1 MKLENLSIVE
11 AKKLLDTQDITSSE
25 LVQYYLDRI
34 EKTKDLNIYISV
46 NEKALKKAEDSRDG
60 RLAGI
65 PIAVKDIYTTK
76 DMETT
81 AASHVLNGYTP
92 VFEST
97 VTQKILNE
105 GAIIIGKT
113 NLDEFC
119 HGSSTETSYYDTSKN
134 PLDPTRSPGG
144 SSGGSGAAVAV
155 DVCTGA
161 LGTETAGSLRQ
172 PAAWNGCIGLKP
184 TYGRVSRYGV
194 IAMGSSLD
202 CPGPLV
208 KTVEDAAYMLEI
220 IAGHDKK
227 DFTSSKEPVG
237 NYYDNLDKEQIKGR
251 KLGVPKEWMELE
263 MEPGV
268 RKAFEKS
275 LEKFEDLGAE
285 IVDISLM
292 DPNYAIAVYTLVCRS
307 EVSSNLSRF
316 DGIRYGLS
324 TDKAD
329 SVVDYMMEVRGKG
342 FGMEAKRRTM
352 TGTFALSAGYAD
364 EYYKK
369 AELVRQALKEDI
381 LKALE
386 KVDAIIGP
394 TTPMIAMKIGQASK
408 NPLFGEMMDVL
419 METSSLSGLPGISI
433 PCGLSE
439 DMPVGLQFIG
449 KHFDEQLILD
459 LAYAFEQAD

>member
-1 MKLENLSIVE
+1 MKLEDLTVIE
-11 AKKLLDTQDITSSE
+11 TKKLLDTQEITSSD
-25 LVQYYLDRI
+25 LVQHYLDRI
-34 EKTKDLNIYISV
+34 EETKDLNIYISV
-46 NEKALKKAEDSRDG
+46 NEKALDEAENKKEG
-60 RLAGI
+60 KLAGI

-76 DMETT
+76 NIETT
-81 AASHVLNGYTP
+81 AASYVLDGYVP

-97 VTQKILNE
+97 VTKKILNE

-119 HGSSTETSYYDTSKN
+119 HGSSTETSYFGTSKN

-144 SSGGSGAAVAV
+144 SSGGSGAAVAA
-155 DVCTGA
+155 DLCTGA
-161 LGTETAGSLRQ
+161 LGTETAGSIRQ
-172 PAAWNGCIGLKP
+172 PAAWNGCVGLKP

-194 IAMGSSLD
+194 MAMGSSLD

-208 KTVEDAAYMLEI
+208 KTVEDAAYILEI

-227 DFTSSKEPVG
+227 DFTSAKEPVG
-237 NYYDNLDKEQIKGR
+237 NYYKALDKTRIKGK
-251 KLGVPKEWMELE
+251 KLGVPREWMELE

-268 RKAFEKS
+268 REAFDKS
-275 LEKFEDLGAE
+275 LEKLEDLGAE

-316 DGIRYGLS
+316 DGIRYGLNV
-324 TDKAD
+324 DEAD
-329 SVVDYMMEVRGKG
+329 SVIDYMMDVRGKG

-386 KVDAIIGP
+386 KVDSIIGP

-419 METSSLSGLPGISI
+419 METSSLTGLPGISI
-433 PCGLSE
+433 PCGSSE
-439 DMPVGLQFIG
+439 GMLVGLQFIG

-459 LAYAFEQAD
+459 FAYAFEQVG